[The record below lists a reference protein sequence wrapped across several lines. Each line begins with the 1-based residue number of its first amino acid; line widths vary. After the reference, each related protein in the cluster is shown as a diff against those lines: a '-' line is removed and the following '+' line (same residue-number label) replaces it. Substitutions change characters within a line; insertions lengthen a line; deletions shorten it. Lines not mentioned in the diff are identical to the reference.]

1 MFSLA
6 SIITAARFPT
16 PRHVF
21 CRYRSQLAPRKMTW
35 IKRQKGSIPI
45 PTGGSTKGT
54 TLAYGQ
60 WGIRICGN
68 GARLSAKQLT
78 TVQELIKRKLKVV
91 KGAKLFLRVFP
102 DVPICIKVS
111 LPTGQYNT
119 LLMYDRETK
128 HVWEK
133 ARERLNTGPLGAFVF
148 FFRCFIVVA
157 HSYHFQCSYRSSS
170 LRNWRSTHQ
179 RGTRS

>member
-6 SIITAARFPT
+6 SISSAAARFPT
-16 PRHVF
+16 AVRVFARH
-21 CRYRSQLAPRKMTW
+21 RSQLAPRKMTW

-111 LPTGQYNT
+111 SIQDEFTFANP
-119 LLMYDRETK
+119 
-128 HVWEK
+128 
-133 ARERLNTGPLGAFVF
+133 PLGE
-148 FFRCFIVVA
+148 
-157 HSYHFQCSYRSSS
+157 
-170 LRNWRSTHQ
+170 
-179 RGTRS
+179 